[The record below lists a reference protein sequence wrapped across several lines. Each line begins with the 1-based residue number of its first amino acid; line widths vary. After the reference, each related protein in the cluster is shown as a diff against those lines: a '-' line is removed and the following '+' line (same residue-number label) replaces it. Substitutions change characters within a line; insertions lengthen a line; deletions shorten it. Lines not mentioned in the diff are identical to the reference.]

1 MTKWLLRCTKCNN
14 TWSLEVSFDLTKL
27 AEKRLYHYCPYC
39 EKNTFH
45 EVLERIEDEKVVA
58 PSTDGK

>member
-14 TWSLEVSFDLTKL
+14 TWFLEVSFDLTKL

-58 PSTDGK
+58 PNTDSK